1 MTPRYRTLEE
11 IADAYLAKWTDE
23 RTALFQQGRV
33 VQDGVTSG
41 FKATDICRHV
51 AGLIR
56 RTERTVY
63 NRYKV
68 AATFTDAQIHPELD
82 WTFHLYAAET
92 KSPHEWLQRAA
103 EMQWSTA
110 ELSDAIHE
118 SGGNVTADEPRYLMR
133 REVATVVSR
142 WGEDG
147 KHFITLQLDTTTGG
161 RVHVENRVLVTIQSL
176 KAVSVPEAEP
186 V

>member
-33 VQDGVTSG
+33 VQDGVASG

-118 SGGNVTADEPRYLMR
+118 SGGNVTADEPRYFMR
-133 REVATVVSR
+133 REMATVFRVEGKVLMLELDSDNVIR
-142 WGEDG
+142 IPTDG
-147 KHFITLQLDTTTGG
+147 
-161 RVHVENRVLVTIQSL
+161 RVLVTIQSL
-176 KAVSVPEAEP
+176 KAVSVPEA

>member
-33 VQDGVTSG
+33 VQDGVASG

-92 KSPHEWLQRAA
+92 KNPHEWLQRAA

-110 ELSDAIHE
+110 ELSDAIRE
-118 SGGNVTADEPRYLMR
+118 SGGNVTADEPRYLVR
-133 REVATVVSR
+133 RAAARITNVIRV
-142 WGEDG
+142 DG
-147 KHFITLQLDTTTGG
+147 RIMITLSMPDDY
-161 RVHVENRVLVTIQSL
+161 RFEPSEAVLVTLQSL
-176 KAVSVPEAEP
+176 KTVSVPEAL
-186 V
+186 